1 MIKKNSKTSIKIN
14 RNSHALSTFIGI
26 QEAFVG
32 IPREIY
38 TVIRVNLPFIEA
50 FDTGPVFKR
59 EFDYALSFNNM
70 AHVPPSQCQ
79 YFVLQFQMNI
89 VIYNNR
95 FFLEKLTF
103 FESVVFVR
111 LSISICTTAVDD
123 VAFFDD
129 NYSLHYTARDTVHC
143 QRNNEVMSIVR

>member
-1 MIKKNSKTSIKIN
+1 MHGHFYRHSRGLRRHTS
-14 RNSHALSTFIGI
+14 RNLHSHPGESA
-26 QEAFVG
+26 
-32 IPREIY
+32 IY
-38 TVIRVNLPFIEA
+38 RGLRHQ
-50 FDTGPVFKR
+50 PVFKR
-59 EFDYALSFNNM
+59 EFDYALSFNNK

-89 VIYNNR
+89 LINNNR

-129 NYSLHYTARDTVHC
+129 NYTTPQGTL
-143 QRNNEVMSIVR
+143 SIVNATTNS